1 MVSSSSHATLI
12 SAITL
17 TTTLFHI
24 VLASD
29 PDITSDFILPKGVT
43 LDANFFTFK
52 DLRKA
57 IQRTQTMPMHESF
70 FKVTKASELEFKA
83 LKGQSVSLALLQFGP
98 GGINPPHIHP
108 RSAELLFILKGKLRV
123 GFVDCENKVFMKV
136 IKEGDV
142 FVFPKGLV
150 HFQMNE
156 EEEEK
161 KDVVAVAAFGSAN
174 PGVVVLPTSLFGSG
188 IDNEVLIKSFKTDNV
203 TIHKLILA
211 NMG

>member
-1 MVSSSSHATLI
+1 MVSSSSHVTLI

-17 TTTLFHI
+17 TTTLIHI

-57 IQRTQTMPMHESF
+57 MQRNQTMPMHESF
-70 FKVTKASELEFKA
+70 FKVTKASESEFKA

-98 GGINPPHIHP
+98 GGINPAHIHP

-156 EEEEK
+156 EEE

-188 IDNEVLIKSFKTDNV
+188 IDSEVLVKSFKTDNV
-203 TIHKLILA
+203 TIQKLISA

>member
-1 MVSSSSHATLI
+1 M
-12 SAITL
+12 
-17 TTTLFHI
+17 
-24 VLASD
+24 
-29 PDITSDFILPKGVT
+29 
-43 LDANFFTFK
+43 
-52 DLRKA
+52 
-57 IQRTQTMPMHESF
+57 
-70 FKVTKASELEFKA
+70 TKASESEFKA

-98 GGINPPHIHP
+98 GGINPAHIHP

-156 EEEEK
+156 EEE

-188 IDNEVLIKSFKTDNV
+188 IDSEVLIKSFKTDNV
-203 TIHKLILA
+203 TIQKLISA